1 MSALFHP
8 YLCGRIAAEWLIKMT
23 DIKRGEIYYA
33 DLSPVSGSEQGGFR
47 PVIILQNDM
56 GNKYSPTMI
65 VAPLTTA
72 PKKAMP
78 THVILD
84 YEFLETASIVL
95 LEQIRTIDQLRL
107 SNYLGQISAED
118 MKKIDRALGISLGL

>member
-1 MSALFHP
+1 
-8 YLCGRIAAEWLIKMT
+8 MT
-23 DIKRGEIYYA
+23 DIKRGEIYFA

-47 PVIILQNDM
+47 PVIILQNDI
-56 GNKYSPTMI
+56 GNKYSSATI

-72 PKKAMP
+72 HKKAMP

-107 SNYLGQISAED
+107 SNFLGQISAED

>member
-1 MSALFHP
+1 
-8 YLCGRIAAEWLIKMT
+8 
-23 DIKRGEIYYA
+23 
-33 DLSPVSGSEQGGFR
+33 
-47 PVIILQNDM
+47 M
-56 GNKYSPTMI
+56 GNKYSPTTI
-65 VAPLTTA
+65 VAPLTIA

>member
-1 MSALFHP
+1 MPLGVVFEILKG
-8 YLCGRIAAEWLIKMT
+8 YLAAVIN
-23 DIKRGEIYYA
+23 
-33 DLSPVSGSEQGGFR
+33 GGMNS
-47 PVIILQNDM
+47 VND
-56 GNKYSPTMI
+56 TMI

>member
-1 MSALFHP
+1 MA
-8 YLCGRIAAEWLIKMT
+8 

-47 PVIILQNDM
+47 PVIILQNDI
-56 GNKYSPTMI
+56 GNKYSPTTI

-95 LEQIRTIDQLRL
+95 LEQIRKRTALVRFQ
-107 SNYLGQISAED
+107 
-118 MKKIDRALGISLGL
+118 MFRAYVCTGIC